1 MSATRGEGRK
11 RARLATKILAAALAV
26 AGVLGALE
34 ILLHVAPS
42 ILPYSYRR
50 TFPMHG
56 VELFHPGLLDRVPIE
71 GVPLPLVVEPRRGP
85 PPADLKELGL
95 APREEAS
102 DVRRFPRI
110 HIPADERGFP
120 NPEVLDEAD
129 LVLIGDSFAV
139 AAGVLEPQG
148 LQGRLAAASGLRVY
162 NLGVS
167 ALGPVRELWLLENV
181 ALGLNPRCVVWF
193 FFSGND
199 VIGSARPLV
208 EKRKGNE
215 TWGQLHADRRPPR
228 LILPDLIRSVA
239 SSASSG
245 PAGADPLPGFRYAL
259 ADGSVQ
265 PLWFLPFHLQMLRL
279 DRAQWEGNNGWKNA
293 RDVLARASQ
302 ICGAAGVRFLVVY
315 VPSKVEVY
323 LPYVEADPDQ
333 LDRTM
338 SWDYPEPRPDLQELL
353 ERRRSLEETV
363 TAFCASS
370 GIPFL
375 SATGP
380 LESMAARGELGYLV
394 TDTHW
399 QVDGQASLLP
409 SLLAW
414 LESEGILED

>member
-1 MSATRGEGRK
+1 VSAPRAKGGR
-11 RARLATKILAAALAV
+11 ATRLATKLLLAVLAAV
-26 AGVLGALE
+26 GVVGALE
-34 ILLHVAPS
+34 VLLHAAPS
-42 ILPYSYRR
+42 ILPYWYRR

-95 APREEAS
+95 VPREEAS
-102 DVRRFPRI
+102 DVRRFPWI
-110 HIPADERGFP
+110 HVPADERGFP
-120 NPEVLDEAD
+120 NPEVFDAAD
-129 LVLIGDSFAV
+129 IVLIGDSFAV
-139 AAGVLEPQG
+139 AAGVLEPEG
-148 LQGRLAAASGLRVY
+148 LQGRLAAATGLRVY

-181 ALGLNPRCVVWF
+181 ALGMKPRCVVWF

-208 EKRKGNE
+208 EKSKGNE
-215 TWGQLHADRRPPR
+215 TWGQLYADHRPPR
-228 LILPDLIRSVA
+228 LILPDLIRKAA
-239 SSASSG
+239 SSAFSE
-245 PAGADPLPGFRYAL
+245 PAGADPLPGFRYTL
-259 ADGSVQ
+259 ADGTVQ

-293 RDVLARASQ
+293 RDVLSRASET
-302 ICGAAGVRFLVVY
+302 CTAAGVRFLVVY

-353 ERRRSLEETV
+353 ERRRSLEEAAS
-363 TAFCASS
+363 AFCAASW
-370 GIPFL
+370 IPFL

-394 TDTHW
+394 ADTHW
-399 QVDGQASLLP
+399 QVDGQAALLP